1 MAFELNDF
9 QAYRIFRALASHHSH
24 FQPIHEPDSESNSMY
39 LRRKSEPESEVIN
52 EQSMLGFFQSYYE
65 GASGKE
71 EISSILKKEINE

>member
-1 MAFELNDF
+1 
-9 QAYRIFRALASHHSH
+9 
-24 FQPIHEPDSESNSMY
+24 MY

-52 EQSMLGFFQSYYE
+52 EQSMHGFFQSYYE